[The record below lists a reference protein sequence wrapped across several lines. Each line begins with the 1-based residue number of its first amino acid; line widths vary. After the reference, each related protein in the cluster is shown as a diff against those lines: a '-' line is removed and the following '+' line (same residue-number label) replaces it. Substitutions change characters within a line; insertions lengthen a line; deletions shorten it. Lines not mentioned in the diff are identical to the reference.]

1 MGTLLS
7 QHPIQLSH
15 SLVLNCKVVFCV
27 TLVLHSFPGG
37 TVIKNMPANAADTR
51 DVGLILGS
59 GRSPR
64 VGNGNPLHSSC
75 LENSMDR
82 GA

>member
-15 SLVLNCKVVFCV
+15 SLVLNYKVIFCV
-27 TLVLHSFPGG
+27 TLVLHGFPGG
-37 TVIKNMPANAADTR
+37 AVIKNMPANAGDTR
-51 DVGLILGS
+51 DMGLILGS
-59 GRSPR
+59 GRSPG

-75 LENSMDR
+75 LENSMNR